1 MKVFRTVLGRR
12 RYFVA
17 LNTILVLLFQANIT
31 GVAQNIPLGT
41 WRTHLSFHHITSL
54 AFGNSMVFA
63 AGNHG
68 VMVLNQQ
75 DNSFSTYSKIN
86 GLNGTSV
93 SFVDYDLQTKQLMIT
108 YTDGQFDIVTS
119 ESEIVG
125 FDPAKNSSVTGSK
138 AINHIFIA
146 DAIAYLAAD
155 YGVIVFDMNRMLV
168 KETWRGLGEA
178 GQALK
183 VFQSTILDDSIFLAT
198 DNGVIAGALNDNLQ
212 DFNNWKRFDGG
223 EFNGPVQH
231 IANFN
236 GTVYSGVNTAGL
248 FKYDNELWMK
258 TPFLEGSSFVS
269 IHSSGNNLFMA
280 EENGLFKLTISDN
293 LTQITDQFIDQPNFA
308 SEDTNGK
315 IWIGDGINGL
325 LTNASGSFVSLIPNS
340 PSGDMTFYLAYHNK
354 TIFALAGGHTSSN
367 TRTAM
372 GNSGS
377 IDSFRDGLWV
387 NDESSSRDLTAIAFE
402 ESSEKVFISSFG
414 YGVEARD
421 PQSNS
426 VVFNETNSPLI
437 NTNPPGNFV
446 NIPSLAAGVEG
457 VWVANYASPKP
468 LHFLGRDNNWKS
480 FSFQSEI
487 SKYPLKLAV
496 DLYGSVWMG
505 LDPLKGGGILVF
517 NEKENASVLLTEKP
531 GLGGLP
537 SNSVNAITV
546 DKNGFVWTGT
556 DLGVAYFNEPMSVFS
571 GTVDAVKPIFD
582 AGFLLRDDKVNAI
595 AVDGGNRKWIGT
607 DRGLWLFNDSGE
619 ELIHNFTANNSPLP
633 SDVIRAV
640 EVNGESGEVFIST
653 NEGLLSFRADATDSN
668 NGFQSVKI
676 FPNPVTSDFIGS
688 IGITGLATDALVKI
702 SDINGKLV
710 WQTRANGGSASWNLQ
725 DINGKRP
732 STGVYI
738 VFAVTDDGRESVV
751 SKIAFID

>member
-1 MKVFRTVLGRR
+1 MRVFRSVLRQR

-17 LNTILVLLFQANIT
+17 LSTILVLLFQVNFRGI
-31 GVAQNIPLGT
+31 AQNIPLGT

-54 AFGNSMVFA
+54 TFGNSMVFA
-63 AGNHG
+63 AGDHG
-68 VMVLNQQ
+68 VMVLDQR

-93 SFVDYDLQTKQLMIT
+93 SFVDYDLQTKQLLIT
-108 YTDGQFDIVTS
+108 YTDGQFDIVTA

-138 AINHIFIA
+138 SINHIFIA
-146 DAIAYLAAD
+146 DAVAYLAAD

-183 VFQSTILDDSIFLAT
+183 VFQSTILGDSIFLAT
-198 DNGVIAGALNDNLQ
+198 ENGVIAGALKDNLQ

-231 IANFN
+231 ITNFN
-236 GTVYSGVNTAGL
+236 GTVYSGVNTVGL
-248 FKYDNELWMK
+248 FKYDNAQWVK
-258 TPFLEGSSFVS
+258 TSFLQGSSFVS
-269 IHSSGNNLFMA
+269 IHSSEDNLFVA
-280 EENGLFKLTISDN
+280 EENGLFKLTTSDN
-293 LTQITDQFIDQPNFA
+293 LTQITDQFIDRPNFA
-308 SEDTNGK
+308 SEDINGK

-325 LTNASGSFVSLIPNS
+325 VTNASGSFVSLIPNS
-340 PSGDMTFYLAYHNK
+340 PSGDMTFYLTYHNK
-354 TIFALAGGHTSSN
+354 TIYALAGGYSSSN
-367 TRTAM
+367 AAAAL

-387 NDESSSRDLTAIAFE
+387 NEESSARDLTAIAFE
-402 ESSEKVFISSFG
+402 ENSGKVFISSFG

-421 PQSNS
+421 AQDNS
-426 VVFNETNSPLI
+426 IVFNETNSPLI
-437 NTNPPGNFV
+437 NTNPPGPFV
-446 NIPSLAAGVEG
+446 NVPSLAAGEGG
-457 VWVANYASPKP
+457 VWVTNYASPKP
-468 LHFLGRDNNWKS
+468 LHFLGSDNNWKS
-480 FSFQSEI
+480 FSFPFET

-505 LDPLKGGGILVF
+505 LDPLQGGGILVF
-517 NEKENASVLLTEKP
+517 NEKDNASVLLTEET

-537 SNSVNAITV
+537 SNSVNAITI
-546 DKNGFVWTGT
+546 DRNGFVWIGT

-571 GTVDAVKPIFD
+571 GKVNAVKPIFD
-582 AGFLLRDDKVNAI
+582 GRFLLRDDKVTAI

-607 DRGLWLFNDSGE
+607 ERGLWLFNDSGE
-619 ELIHNFTANNSPLP
+619 ELIHNFTANNSPLH

-653 NEGLLSFRADATDSN
+653 DEGLLSFRSDATDSN
-668 NGFQSVKI
+668 EGFETVKV
-676 FPNPVTSDFIGS
+676 FPNPVTSDFVGS

-725 DINGKRP
+725 DINGRRP

-738 VFAVTDDGRESVV
+738 VFAVTDDGRDSVV
-751 SKIAFID
+751 AKIAFVD